1 VVQRPKPRM
10 ATGAFGAEHRNNSCH
25 DSSKRRKD
33 VKT

>member
-1 VVQRPKPRM
+1 M